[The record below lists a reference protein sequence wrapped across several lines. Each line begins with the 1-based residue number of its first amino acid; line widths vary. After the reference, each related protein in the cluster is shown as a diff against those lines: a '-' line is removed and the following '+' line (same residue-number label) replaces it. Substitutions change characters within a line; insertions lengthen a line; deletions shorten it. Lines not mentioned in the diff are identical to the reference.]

1 MSIVT
6 IQDVKISTVQ
16 NGKTSYS
23 VAEAVY
29 TDSRG
34 ENKNKKV
41 MSFSNPAVFAFL
53 SKIKS
58 PTRVSV
64 ENGGAP
70 YYNWTKIDAAGEE
83 EVPAAKASPSA
94 PGSKTWADSRET
106 PEERARRQL
115 MIVKQSSLSNAIA
128 YYQHET
134 LKTANVTEDD
144 VMMVAQKFV
153 DWVMSTGLEAESAQE
168 A

>member
-1 MSIVT
+1 MQNVT

-16 NGKTSYS
+16 NGKTAYS

-53 SKIKS
+53 SKVKS
-58 PTRVSV
+58 PTKVTV

-70 YYNWTKIDAAGEE
+70 YYNWTKIDTAGDE
-83 EVPAAKASPSA
+83 EVATAKTAPGV
-94 PGSKTWADSRET
+94 PGSKTWADNRET

-115 MIVKQSSLSNAIA
+115 MIVKQSSLGHAVEVLGQGLEREN
-128 YYQHET
+128 Y
-134 LKTANVTEDD
+134 TALADY
-144 VMMVAQKFV
+144 FV
-153 DWVMSTGLEAESAQE
+153 DWVMSTGLETDSAQE
-168 A
+168 D